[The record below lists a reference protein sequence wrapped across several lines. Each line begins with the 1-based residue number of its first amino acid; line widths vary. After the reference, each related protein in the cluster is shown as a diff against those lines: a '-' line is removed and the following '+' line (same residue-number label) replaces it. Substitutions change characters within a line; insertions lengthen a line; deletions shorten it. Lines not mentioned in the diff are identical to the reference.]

1 MELVYCLATP
11 VPLIFQAIK
20 ESISGYLP
28 IFLVIKP
35 MILSE
40 TVEIMILPNPRTTP
54 NSIKLG
60 WTTAALPTLVTTS
73 NAPKTRLLAV
83 RSNGENSKV

>member
-28 IFLVIKP
+28 ILRVIKP
-35 MILSE
+35 MNLSE
-40 TVEIMILPNPRTTP
+40 IVEIMILPNPRTIP
-54 NSIKLG
+54 NNIIAG

-73 NAPKTRLLAV
+73 SAPNTRLQRV
-83 RSNGENSKV
+83 RRIGENSKV